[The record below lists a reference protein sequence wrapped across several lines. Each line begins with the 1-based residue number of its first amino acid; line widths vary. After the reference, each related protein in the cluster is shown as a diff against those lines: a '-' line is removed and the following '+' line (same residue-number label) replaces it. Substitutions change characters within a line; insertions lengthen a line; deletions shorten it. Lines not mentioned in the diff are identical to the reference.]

1 MLRMT
6 PTIAL
11 FDIDGTLVTCGGA
24 GRRSMERSFVE
35 AGAQRE
41 HAAFE
46 FGGMT
51 DRAIARQGLRT
62 AGLDD
67 SDAAIDALIA
77 RYLEH
82 LAEEVPRSPG
92 YRVLPGAREM
102 VDRVLATEGYA
113 VGLGTGNVEPGARV
127 KLARAELHELFAFGG
142 FGSDHEDRARLLA
155 IGAERGAARLG
166 RAVSECRVLVIGDT
180 PKDVGAAR
188 AIGAECLAVATGSYS
203 AEDLRAAG
211 AEVVVEDL
219 RAGEAWRVVVG
230 LAPSAPAHLHTSTVP
245 RNGR

>member
-1 MLRMT
+1 MK

-24 GRRSMERSFVE
+24 GRRSMERSFAEV
-35 AGAQRE
+35 GASRE
-41 HAAFE
+41 HAGFE

-51 DRAIARQGLRT
+51 DRAIARQGLRN

-67 SDAAIDALIA
+67 SDTAIDALIA

-82 LAEEVPRSPG
+82 LTEEVPRSEG
-92 YRVLPGAREM
+92 YRVLPGVLEM
-102 VDRVLATEGYA
+102 VERVLASEGFA
-113 VGLGTGNVEPGARV
+113 VGLGTGNVEAGARV
-127 KLARAELHELFAFGG
+127 KLTRGALHDRFAFGG

-166 RAVSECRVLVIGDT
+166 RSLVECRVLVIGDT
-180 PKDVGAAR
+180 PKDVSAAR

-203 AEDLRAAG
+203 AEVLRGAG

-219 RAGEAWRVVVG
+219 RALDAWRVVAG
-230 LAPSAPAHLHTSTVP
+230 
-245 RNGR
+245 G